1 MCPTTILASASLK
14 STPEMAGLHHMVLLA
29 GVLFMAPVMADAPPA
44 DANRAANPRASST
57 IPFKKDEGITA
68 TSLAR
73 LAVVVLIAVALA
85 FAAIYALKRFYFGQ
99 ASSIG
104 AGRIK
109 VIEARR
115 LGQRTTC
122 ASRRPTRLGTWSPV
136 ALPSSTPQPAPHHR
150 YHFTR

>member
-1 MCPTTILASASLK
+1 
-14 STPEMAGLHHMVLLA
+14 MAGLHHMVLLA

-115 LGQRTTC
+115 LGQRTTLTL
-122 ASRRPTRLGTWSPV
+122 AVVDSTAYLLIESPNGVAVTRHDGFKEAIEDV
-136 ALPSSTPQPAPHHR
+136 G
-150 YHFTR
+150 